1 MRKFLMDQE
10 PATLRAELQQ
20 PKSVVGRRYLGFLI
34 ITIILSVL
42 FLFVQEEYR
51 AFAPMG
57 SPQLLIFE
65 LFILTV
71 FGADF
76 ALRVW
81 TAQKTWGDA
90 LFLLIDFLA
99 IVPSVVVVLYYAG
112 AMQGADVEFLALLRL
127 FRLARILKLL
137 RMQNAVVSIFGAS
150 VLTLVFG
157 VMTFHLGLRVFLLEF
172 AGALNVDI
180 VAFFDQ
186 DALMIAVP
194 AVGSVFGIAL
204 AITFGIA
211 KRKQIEI
218 SELHRL
224 ALDALDAIEAD
235 IKRVAP
241 DQEWKG
247 TESWRRDVARFLN
260 EEISYPV
267 IKGRT
272 KEMLE
277 DVRAMTIARPSLD
290 VPFHNNLVARI
301 SQFLTKTQIEF
312 HPVFYLWLNRIAQ
325 LYFVLVLLAAPGLT
339 GVFVQ
344 MLVIFV
350 FQGLVVIIDDMDHAV
365 DTKVTLF
372 NSKILDV

>member
-1 MRKFLMDQE
+1 
-10 PATLRAELQQ
+10 
-20 PKSVVGRRYLGFLI
+20 
-34 ITIILSVL
+34 
-42 FLFVQEEYR
+42 
-51 AFAPMG
+51 
-57 SPQLLIFE
+57 
-65 LFILTV
+65 
-71 FGADF
+71 
-76 ALRVW
+76 
-81 TAQKTWGDA
+81 
-90 LFLLIDFLA
+90 
-99 IVPSVVVVLYYAG
+99 
-112 AMQGADVEFLALLRL
+112 
-127 FRLARILKLL
+127 
-137 RMQNAVVSIFGAS
+137 
-150 VLTLVFG
+150 
-157 VMTFHLGLRVFLLEF
+157 
-172 AGALNVDI
+172 
-180 VAFFDQ
+180 
-186 DALMIAVP
+186 MIAVP

-235 IKRVAP
+235 IKRIAP
-241 DQEWKG
+241 DHKWEG
-247 TESWRRDVARFLN
+247 TDSWRADIALFLN

-272 KEMLE
+272 RVMLE
-277 DVRAMTIARPSLD
+277 DVRAATISRPSLD

-312 HPVFYLWLNRIAQ
+312 HPVFYMWLNRIAQ

-350 FQGLVVIIDDMDHAV
+350 VQGLVVIIDDMDHAV